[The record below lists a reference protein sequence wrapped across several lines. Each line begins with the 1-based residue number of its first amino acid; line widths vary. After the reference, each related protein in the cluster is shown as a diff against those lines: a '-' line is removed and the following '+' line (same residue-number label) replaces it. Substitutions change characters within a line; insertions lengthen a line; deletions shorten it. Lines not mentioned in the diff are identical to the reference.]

1 MDRNIERREDELIDL
16 GSVSE
21 ETKGSEN
28 NFLDID
34 GGQRKQV
41 ALSND

>member
-1 MDRNIERREDELIDL
+1 MQQNDDLRDDKFVDL
-16 GSVSE
+16 GSVIE

-34 GGQRKQV
+34 GGQRKQLG
-41 ALSND
+41 LSAD